1 MRRRRDCEHQC
12 GQRLGRWYGQQM
24 RTVERVVSF
33 NKPKVLDRMPV
44 TGLHAI
50 GGRDMCMISVADREI
65 AGV

>member
-1 MRRRRDCEHQC
+1 
-12 GQRLGRWYGQQM
+12 M